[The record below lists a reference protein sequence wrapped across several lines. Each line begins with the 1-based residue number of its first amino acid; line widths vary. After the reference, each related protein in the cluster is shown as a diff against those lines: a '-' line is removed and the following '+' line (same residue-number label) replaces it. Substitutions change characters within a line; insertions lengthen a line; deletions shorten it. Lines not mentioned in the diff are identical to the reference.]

1 MLYKYNAV
9 QGPDGCFRTGSHQ
22 LVWHYTLQLSQWL
35 WLSMGLRGLKND
47 WNSIRAIQPTCCCVM
62 FIHESGSSSIPCCWN
77 KNKSNVNW
85 ALMYATA
92 TIIRRTDKTSDS
104 TETLEGIFAALTVKA
119 VISIMVSQNARLEI
133 TPLGAVSNIYNVA
146 HK

>member
-1 MLYKYNAV
+1 
-9 QGPDGCFRTGSHQ
+9 
-22 LVWHYTLQLSQWL
+22 
-35 WLSMGLRGLKND
+35 
-47 WNSIRAIQPTCCCVM
+47 
-62 FIHESGSSSIPCCWN
+62 
-77 KNKSNVNW
+77 
-85 ALMYATA
+85 MYATA
-92 TIIRRTDKTSDS
+92 TKIRRTDKTSDS